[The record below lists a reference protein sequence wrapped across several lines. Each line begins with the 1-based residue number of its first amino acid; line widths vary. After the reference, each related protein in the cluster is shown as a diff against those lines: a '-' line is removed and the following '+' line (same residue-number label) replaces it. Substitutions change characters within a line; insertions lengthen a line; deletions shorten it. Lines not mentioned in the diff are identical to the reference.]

1 MSENNKNK
9 DVFLQSIGKV
19 QPLRKSNKNF
29 KKLNLSINR
38 KVKEIKLADK
48 SNDSMQKIEVK
59 TKIKK
64 NNLKIESSSVLKKLN
79 KGKIPIDKKIDF
91 HGLSIEK
98 AKSKFFNTI
107 NECFYSNKRCILFI
121 TGKGMKKINQ
131 DTADIKLFHGRIR
144 ENFKEWIFEK
154 EAISKILNVAPAG
167 FLHGGDGAFF
177 VYLRKNKN

>member
-29 KKLNLSINR
+29 KKLNLSINK
-38 KVKEIKLADK
+38 KVKEIKLVDRPK
-48 SNDSMQKIEVK
+48 DSIQKIEVK

-64 NNLKIESSSVLKKLN
+64 NNLKIESSLVVKKLKK
-79 KGKIPIDKKIDF
+79 GKMPIDKKIDF

-98 AKSKFFNTI
+98 AKSKFFYTI

-121 TGKGMKKINQ
+121 TGKGMKQTNKN
-131 DTADIKLFHGRIR
+131 TTDIKLFHGKIR

-154 EAISKILNVAPAG
+154 EVISKILNVAPAG
-167 FLHGGDGAFF
+167 FSHGGDGAFF